1 MLRETYKNTGLK
13 HDDRPTE
20 PQPETILRRGK
31 NKKGEPYNK
40 STLLGFRHR
49 IERYMHS
56 PPYNKGLQL
65 ALSDA
70 RFLRS
75 NQVSDAHVINLR
87 LSGKENVTHKP
98 VIKEE
103 QLQQHK
109 ASGVF

>member
-1 MLRETYKNTGLK
+1 MLRESYKNTGLK
-13 HDDRPTE
+13 HDDRSTE

-31 NKKGEPYNK
+31 NKKEEPYNK

-49 IERYMHS
+49 IERYLHS

-65 ALSDA
+65 ELSDA

-75 NQVSDAHVINLR
+75 PMLDAHVINLR

-98 VIKEE
+98 AIKEE
-103 QLQQHK
+103 QLHQHK